1 MNSTIKDTINNI
13 AIRTFEQVGYDDERP
28 VMAFSREGMKSVLN
42 TAIRVCAD
50 QVTNPI
56 EREKILNLGE

>member
-1 MNSTIKDTINNI
+1 MNSTIKDTINST
-13 AIRTFEQVGYDDERP
+13 AIRTFEEVGYDDERP

-50 QVTNPI
+50 QVSNPA
-56 EREKILNLGE
+56 ERELILNLGE

>member
-1 MNSTIKDTINNI
+1 MNSTIKDTINST
-13 AIRTFEQVGYDDERP
+13 AIRTFEEVGYDDERP

-50 QVTNPI
+50 QVSDPV
-56 EREKILNLGE
+56 ERELILNLGE

>member
-1 MNSTIKDTINNI
+1 MNSTIKDTINNT

-28 VMAFSREGMKSVLN
+28 VMAFSREGIKSVLN

-50 QVTNPI
+50 QVSNPY
-56 EREKILNLGE
+56 EREQILRLGE

>member
-1 MNSTIKDTINNI
+1 MNSTIKDTINNT
-13 AIRTFEQVGYDDERP
+13 AIRTFEEVGYDDERP

-56 EREKILNLGE
+56 ERERILNLGE

>member
-1 MNSTIKDTINNI
+1 MNSTIKDTINST
-13 AIRTFEQVGYDDERP
+13 AILTFEEVGYDDERP

-50 QVTNPI
+50 QVSDPV
-56 EREKILNLGE
+56 ERELILNLGE

>member
-1 MNSTIKDTINNI
+1 MNSTIKDTIDST

-28 VMAFSREGMKSVLN
+28 VIAFSREGMKSVLN

-50 QVTNPI
+50 QVSNPI
-56 EREKILNLGE
+56 EREQILRLGE

>member
-1 MNSTIKDTINNI
+1 MNSTIKDTINNT

-28 VMAFSREGMKSVLN
+28 VMAFSREGIKSVLN

-50 QVTNPI
+50 QVTNPY
-56 EREKILNLGE
+56 EREQILRLGE

>member
-1 MNSTIKDTINNI
+1 MNSTIKDTINNTV
-13 AIRTFEQVGYDDERP
+13 IRTFQEVGYDDERP

-56 EREKILNLGE
+56 ERARILSLGE

>member
-1 MNSTIKDTINNI
+1 MNSTIKDTINST
-13 AIRTFEQVGYDDERP
+13 AIRTFEEVGYDDERP

-50 QVTNPI
+50 QVSNPV
-56 EREKILNLGE
+56 ERELILNLGE

>member
-1 MNSTIKDTINNI
+1 MNSTIKDTINST
-13 AIRTFEQVGYDDERP
+13 AIRTFEEVGYDDERP

-50 QVTNPI
+50 QVSNPK
-56 EREKILNLGE
+56 ERELILSLGE

>member
-1 MNSTIKDTINNI
+1 MNSTIKDTIDST

-50 QVTNPI
+50 QVSNPA
-56 EREKILNLGE
+56 EREQILRLGE

>member
-1 MNSTIKDTINNI
+1 MNSTIKDTINSA

-28 VMAFSREGMKSVLN
+28 VMAFSQEGMKSVLN

-50 QVTNPI
+50 QVTDPY
-56 EREKILNLGE
+56 ERQRILSLGE

>member
-13 AIRTFEQVGYDDERP
+13 AIRTFEEVGYDDERP

-56 EREKILNLGE
+56 ERARILSLGE

>member
-1 MNSTIKDTINNI
+1 MNSTIKDTIDST

-28 VMAFSREGMKSVLN
+28 VMAFSREGIKSVLN

-50 QVTNPI
+50 QVSNPQ
-56 EREKILNLGE
+56 EREQILRLGE

>member
-1 MNSTIKDTINNI
+1 MNSTIKDTINST

-42 TAIRVCAD
+42 AAIRVCAD
-50 QVTNPI
+50 HVSNPQ
-56 EREKILNLGE
+56 EREQILRLGE